1 MRRIPFIHQHVSWF
15 YTSMSGKPGRP
26 TTLGNALNLRLPP
39 KAIARLKVAAL
50 LRGSTASQLVAELI
64 EAHIPS
70 LPTEH
75 RAPATFTKP
84 VKAKPVPKAKEPKP
98 HKEPKPKRVPKEPG
112 RPSKAKPTAAAKLP
126 AEHRTHTWTWDAL
139 VEALDATHTKHSDL
153 RNALGVTNISP
164 WGKHGVPAKWFE
176 TITAFLVSRGWTPP
190 FSSPPL
196 LDDDVE

>member
-1 MRRIPFIHQHVSWF
+1 MRG
-15 YTSMSGKPGRP
+15 T
-26 TTLGNALNLRLPP
+26 
-39 KAIARLKVAAL
+39 
-50 LRGSTASQLVAELI
+50 TASQLVADLI

-75 RAPATFTKP
+75 QAPKP
-84 VKAKPVPKAKEPKP
+84 AKAKRVPKAKEPKP

-139 VEALDATHTKHSDL
+139 VEALDATHTKHTDL

-176 TITAFLVSRGWTPP
+176 TITAFLVGRGWTPP

-196 LDDDVE
+196 LADDVE